1 MQSLA
6 KAMRLIARFLED
18 QEEFSVTELAV
29 RLSMPKSQVSRML
42 ATFREAGWVSQNP
55 ATRAY
60 SIGLQAYAIGSRFVN
75 TSRLSREALPV
86 LRSTVDRCGFTA
98 TLSVL
103 YEDQPIYLLG
113 IEGPAFV
120 EFGSRAGMRFPFHAT
135 ASGKLL
141 AAYIRDRRLDGM
153 IERHGLA
160 PLTPQTICEPRALKR
175 QLAHVREHGYARSKG
190 ERSPGI
196 GALAVPV
203 ATPDSPCAAALGIV
217 YPLQRVPDEM
227 VDYHVA
233 ILHSSARVLSARMGA
248 HDYPFGN
255 EGKRA
260 PLAGEYVAKDRRA
273 ERQHRNSVQ
282 KAQRN

>member
-6 KAMRLIARFLED
+6 KAMRVIETFLEEK
-18 QEEFSVTELAV
+18 EEWSVTELAA

-42 ATFREAGWVSQNP
+42 ATFREAGWVKQNR
-55 ATRAY
+55 ATRTY
-60 SIGLQAYAIGSRFVN
+60 GIGLQAYAIGSRFVN
-75 TSRLSREALPV
+75 SNRLTREALPV
-86 LRSTVDRCGFTA
+86 LRSAVDRCGFTA

-103 YEDQPIYLLG
+103 YEREPIYLLG

-120 EFGSRAGMRFPFHAT
+120 DFGSRAGMRFPFHAS

-141 AAYIRDRRLDGM
+141 AAYVQDRDLDRM
-153 IERHGLA
+153 IERQGL
-160 PLTPQTICEPRALKR
+160 PHLTPQTLSEPRALKR
-175 QLAHVREHGYARSKG
+175 ELRRVRERGYARSNG

-203 ATPDSPCAAALGIV
+203 ATPESPCAAALGIV

-233 ILHSSARVLSARMGA
+233 ILHSAARVLSSRMGA
-248 HDYPFGN
+248 QHYPYGGA
-255 EGKRA
+255 GKA
-260 PLAGEYVAKDRRA
+260 VPLTIGSRA
-273 ERQHRNSVQ
+273 EDGRAGSTR
-282 KAQRN
+282 KAANG